1 MSNPKKIAIINYEMG
16 NIGSIVNM
24 IKKIGFEVSV
34 VNDPQKLT
42 YYDYLILP
50 GVGNFERGVNQ
61 LKDLNF
67 YDFLSSEIK
76 TSDTKLLGIC
86 LGMQLLFDSSEEG
99 EGEGLGLIRGKVKK
113 FENLDA
119 ASKIPHMG
127 WNFIKK
133 KKKLGIFDFCEKNSR
148 FYFVHSYFCDPE
160 NLEDVSATSTYGG
173 KEFSSIVNFSNIYGT
188 QFHPEKSHKFGF
200 QLLKG
205 FLNL

>member
-1 MSNPKKIAIINYEMG
+1 MSNQKKIAIINYEMG

-99 EGEGLGLIRGKVKK
+99 EGEGL
-113 FENLDA
+113 
-119 ASKIPHMG
+119 
-127 WNFIKK
+127 
-133 KKKLGIFDFCEKNSR
+133 
-148 FYFVHSYFCDPE
+148 
-160 NLEDVSATSTYGG
+160 
-173 KEFSSIVNFSNIYGT
+173 
-188 QFHPEKSHKFGF
+188 
-200 QLLKG
+200 
-205 FLNL
+205 